1 VEEVLRTKEV
11 EGRAVRGSHDN
22 VQGRVRAQ
30 GKHGVGTE
38 GSMAPAGVGVG
49 STRAG
54 ERNTQAEGDNMVQAG
69 EDSKVLELV
78 RDVVD
83 NTRVGV
89 QGRLEVDSRQ
99 ERALGEVQGR
109 VDSKQERAQDKVSN
123 KLAAQA
129 GGNARVQV
137 GGNILQEEVQAEVG
151 EVAQR
156 KVEGSMVQVRGR
168 AYKWALGKMQDM
180 VGRPAP
186 GLVHGQALGVV
197 LVPELG
203 QGTQEAH
210 KVGELEELA
219 CRMVEGDHKDSG
231 SQSWFDAYQCASGIC
246 SWESRTAYQ
255 TWPGH

>member
-1 VEEVLRTKEV
+1 
-11 EGRAVRGSHDN
+11 
-22 VQGRVRAQ
+22 
-30 GKHGVGTE
+30 
-38 GSMAPAGVGVG
+38 
-49 STRAG
+49 
-54 ERNTQAEGDNMVQAG
+54 MVQAG

-109 VDSKQERAQDKVSN
+109 VDSKQERAHDKVGN

-129 GGNARVQV
+129 

-156 KVEGSMVQVRGR
+156 KVEGSMAQVRGR
-168 AYKWALGKMQDM
+168 ACKWALGKMQDM

-219 CRMVEGDHKDSG
+219 CRMVEGDHMDSG

>member
-1 VEEVLRTKEV
+1 
-11 EGRAVRGSHDN
+11 
-22 VQGRVRAQ
+22 
-30 GKHGVGTE
+30 
-38 GSMAPAGVGVG
+38 
-49 STRAG
+49 
-54 ERNTQAEGDNMVQAG
+54 MVQAG

-89 QGRLEVDSRQ
+89 QGRLEVDSR
-99 ERALGEVQGR
+99 
-109 VDSKQERAQDKVSN
+109 QERAQDKVSN

-156 KVEGSMVQVRGR
+156 KVEGSMAQVRGR

-186 GLVHGQALGVV
+186 GL
-197 LVPELG
+197 
-203 QGTQEAH
+203 
-210 KVGELEELA
+210 
-219 CRMVEGDHKDSG
+219 
-231 SQSWFDAYQCASGIC
+231 
-246 SWESRTAYQ
+246 
-255 TWPGH
+255 

>member
-1 VEEVLRTKEV
+1 
-11 EGRAVRGSHDN
+11 
-22 VQGRVRAQ
+22 
-30 GKHGVGTE
+30 
-38 GSMAPAGVGVG
+38 
-49 STRAG
+49 
-54 ERNTQAEGDNMVQAG
+54 MVQAG

-109 VDSKQERAQDKVSN
+109 VDSKQERAHDKVGN

-129 GGNARVQV
+129 GGNARGEV
-137 GGNILQEEVQAEVG
+137 GG
-151 EVAQR
+151 VAQR
-156 KVEGSMVQVRGR
+156 KVEGSMAQVRGR

-210 KVGELEELA
+210 KVGELEEL
-219 CRMVEGDHKDSG
+219 R
-231 SQSWFDAYQCASGIC
+231 
-246 SWESRTAYQ
+246 
-255 TWPGH
+255 

>member
-109 VDSKQERAQDKVSN
+109 VDSKQERAQDKVGN
-123 KLAAQA
+123 KLAVQA
-129 GGNARVQV
+129 GGNARVQA
-137 GGNILQEEVQAEVG
+137 GGNIRVQ
-151 EVAQR
+151 
-156 KVEGSMVQVRGR
+156 GR